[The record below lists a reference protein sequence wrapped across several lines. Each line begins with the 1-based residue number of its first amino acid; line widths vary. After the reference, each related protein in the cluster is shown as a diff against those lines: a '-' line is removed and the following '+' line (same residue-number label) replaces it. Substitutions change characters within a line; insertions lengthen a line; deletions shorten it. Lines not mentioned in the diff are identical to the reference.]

1 MVLALPCPC
10 PVKILLQCNKV
21 DTIEVDEA
29 YEELNFTRSFL
40 VHVVDNLTVI
50 LP

>member
-1 MVLALPCPC
+1 MVFAFPSPCPIE
-10 PVKILLQCNKV
+10 ILLQRNKV

-29 YEELNFTRSFL
+29 DEELNFTRSIL